1 MEQLAELI
9 TLQLENGGRARLTVT
24 GSSMLPMLR
33 SRRDSVELVPPSS
46 LQEKGDII
54 LYRRK
59 NGQYVLHRII
69 ALADQGYICCG
80 DNQASREL
88 VEKTQLIAAVDG
100 FVRNEKNCSLHAP
113 GYRFYCWL
121 WVNLFF
127 LRPGYIWLRR
137 RLGKLLKRL
146 RK

>member
-9 TLQLENGGRARLTVT
+9 TLQLDNGGRASLTIT
-24 GSSMLPMLR
+24 GYSMMPLLR
-33 SRRDSVELVPPSS
+33 QRRDAVELILPSDR
-46 LQEKGDII
+46 QKKGDII
-54 LYRRK
+54 LYRRE

-69 ALADQGYICCG
+69 ALTEGGYICCG
-80 DNQASREL
+80 DNQASREP
-88 VEKTQLIAAVDG
+88 VAHSQLIGVVDG
-100 FVRNEKNCSLHAP
+100 YVRKGKKRTLKGV
-113 GYRFYCWL
+113 GYRLYRWI

-137 RLGKLLKRL
+137 HTGKVLKRL